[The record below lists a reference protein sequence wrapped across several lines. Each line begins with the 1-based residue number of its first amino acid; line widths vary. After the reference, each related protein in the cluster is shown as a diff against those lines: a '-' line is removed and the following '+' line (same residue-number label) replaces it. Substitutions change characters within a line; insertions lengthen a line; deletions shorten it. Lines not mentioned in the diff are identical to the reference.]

1 MIMLYKD
8 KIDKPSFFYLTDEK
22 NIEIEVEGHTL
33 VVSNPNKIFWK
44 EERYTKMDLINYYS
58 EIANY
63 ILPYLN
69 DRPESLNR
77 HPNGIEGI
85 SFFQKDIK
93 TSPPNWVKTIKIHS
107 ESAKKEINYLVCQ
120 NKATLIYMCN
130 LGCIEINPWSSKIG
144 RLNYPDFAIIDL
156 DPLEISFNKVIEVA
170 QGVKE
175 VLMELEIKGYC
186 KTSGATGLHIYIPM
200 GAQYTYEQ
208 VREFAHFLAYCVY
221 KKIPGI
227 TSLERSPLKRNKK
240 VYLDYLQNSYGQT
253 LAAPYCIR
261 PKKGATISM
270 PLDWDEVTKG
280 LKVSDFTIQNA
291 LERIRKKGDLF
302 KPILRK
308 GINLEA
314 VMRHL
319 EEKMKRN
326 LIFQQ
331 FINFI
336 QLIFLL
342 CSGVN
347 FF

>member
-144 RLNYPDFAIIDL
+144 RLNYPDFAIIEDVYYKPNAHYIL
-156 DPLEISFNKVIEVA
+156 DNAFSPDTLDKLKSVNFDIIIDDGSH
-170 QGVKE
+170 
-175 VLMELEIKGYC
+175 
-186 KTSGATGLHIYIPM
+186 T
-200 GAQYTYEQ
+200 EQ
-208 VREFAHFLAYCVY
+208 DQLA
-221 KKIPGI
+221 
-227 TSLERSPLKRNKK
+227 
-240 VYLDYLQNSYGQT
+240 
-253 LAAPYCIR
+253 CIR
-261 PKKGATISM
+261 EYLPKLKKNGVMIIEDID
-270 PLDWDEVTKG
+270 PIEKLDRLANNNVPPGYQIEKID
-280 LKVSDFTIQNA
+280 LRHIIN
-291 LERIRKKGDLF
+291 RIDD
-302 KPILRK
+302 ILLVIRY
-308 GINLEA
+308 GET
-314 VMRHL
+314 
-319 EEKMKRN
+319 EK
-326 LIFQQ
+326 
-331 FINFI
+331 
-336 QLIFLL
+336 
-342 CSGVN
+342 S
-347 FF
+347 